1 MTDIITLFF
10 ITFIV
15 TIDDDDNKRLS
26 LTPFSTPPEQ

>member
-1 MTDIITLFF
+1 MTDIITYFF
-10 ITFIV
+10 TFIV